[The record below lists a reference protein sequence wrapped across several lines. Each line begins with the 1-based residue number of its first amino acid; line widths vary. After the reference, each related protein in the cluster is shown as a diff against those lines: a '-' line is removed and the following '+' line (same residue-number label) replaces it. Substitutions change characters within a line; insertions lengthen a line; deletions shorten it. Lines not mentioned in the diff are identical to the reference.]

1 MQTILIEIEYR
12 NLKIR
17 QILSLSTRYIREY
30 LELHKTVTLEKIGTL
45 TLPDAITKDEEGNI
59 ISSPTFV
66 YDKKAVTTPAFV
78 DYLAEV
84 TQKSHSIAASDL
96 EYFLDQT
103 RQLMNIGS
111 TPFVID
117 GMGYIYA
124 DKSGSYQLSTERLEV
139 SKEKEKKHYEDNYSN
154 SPLTSATNYASRKVN
169 KRVIGRWVLILLI
182 IGVIVYGAYF
192 IPKSSFNFLKDSTTD
207 TTVMADTLAK
217 AKTTLPSAPAKEVRK
232 DGSYHFIFQ
241 TYTTKAH
248 AEKRIDQLRSYG
260 NVVSMDSIKTPT
272 GYEYR
277 LFVAIDN
284 VTPTDTTRMKDS
296 LRSYYGHAVTI
307 E

>member
-1 MQTILIEIEYR
+1 M
-12 NLKIR
+12 
-17 QILSLSTRYIREY
+17 SLSTRYIREY

-59 ISSPTFV
+59 ISAPTFV
-66 YDKKAVTTPAFV
+66 YDKKAVTTPEFV

-124 DKSGSYQLSTERLEV
+124 DKSGSYQFSTERLDV
-139 SKEKEKKHYEDNYSN
+139 SKEREKKHYEDNYSN

-169 KRVIGRWVLILLI
+169 KRAIGRWVLILLI

-192 IPKSSFNFLKDSTTD
+192 IPKSSFSFLKDNP
-207 TTVMADTLAK
+207 ADTAVAMDTVARTK
-217 AKTTLPSAPAKEVRK
+217 EPVPAPPVQQARK

-241 TYTTKAH
+241 SYTTRAH
-248 AEKRIDQLRSYG
+248 AEKRIGQLRSYG
-260 NVVSMDSIKTPT
+260 NVVSMDSVKTAT

-277 LFVAIDN
+277 LYVTIDN
-284 VTPTDTTRMKDS
+284 VKAGDTTRMKDS
-296 LRSYYGHAVTI
+296 LRSYYGHPVTI
-307 E
+307 D